1 MSMSAVAIAIP
12 VRGLGRAAG
21 RLGSLL
27 AEERDQWLLWAPVG
41 LGIGVATYFALAEE
55 PPLWL
60 GPSLTGSMMLL
71 AYLYRRRA
79 VVAVLAVIATL
90 IALGFSAA
98 GFRTALVAAPILQRD
113 VGPVRIEGQILS
125 IDPLPTGERL
135 VLQAPV
141 ISGLAPEATPAR
153 LRIKLMREA
162 PELQLGDHVSVLG
175 KLSPPAPPFAP
186 GGFDFQRDAFFDG
199 IGAIG
204 FAFGTAR
211 IEASADNAP
220 GRLSMIFG
228 DLRRI
233 IAARIL
239 AVLPD
244 AAGAMAVALI
254 AGTQTGI
261 DKPTMAAM
269 RDSGLAHLL
278 SISGLHVGF
287 VAAIL
292 FFCLRALLA
301 LWPSLALRHPIK
313 KWAALAALLGA
324 GFYTLLAGSPIPTQR
339 AFLMTGLV
347 LLAVLVDRVAF
358 SMRLIAWAAFVVLLL
373 RPDAM
378 IGPSFQMSFAAVMA
392 LIAAYEGSRE
402 WRARLRA
409 EAGPVRRALLY
420 LGGLIATSLIAGI
433 ATAPFAIY
441 HFNRFSEYSVIANL
455 LAIPLTGFWVMP
467 WAVAACLL
475 MPFGL
480 EALALIPMGW
490 GIEGVI
496 WIAQT
501 VAALPGAVLL
511 LPAMPLAGLILA
523 ALGGLWLCLW
533 RRPWRYLGVVAILA
547 GMGSMGLTQTPDI
560 LVSEDGKLLAV
571 KAADGRLVL
580 NTQRRSLAAET
591 WLRRAGQGDSDRWPA
606 QGLGAGGLLACD
618 SLGCLYRAQGHNAA
632 LAWTNEALLDD
643 CGEADLV
650 ISLDPVRKPCPSAK
664 LVIDR
669 FDLWR
674 QGGHAIWLSPGR
686 IEVETVAEGRGNRPW
701 VARPLVDR
709 KAADETDDES
719 GWFD

>member
-1 MSMSAVAIAIP
+1 MTAAALTVPI
-12 VRGLGRAAG
+12 RGLGWVSE
-21 RLGSLL
+21 RLGGLL
-27 AEERDQWLLWAPVG
+27 AAERDQWLLWAPVG
-41 LGIGVATYFALAEE
+41 LGVGVAVYFGLPSE
-55 PPLWL
+55 PPLWF
-60 GPSLTGSMMLL
+60 GPALACLALSLAWLC
-71 AYLYRRRA
+71 RRRSGMA
-79 VVAVLAVIATL
+79 AMAVLAVLMAV
-90 IALGFSAA
+90 GFGAA
-98 GFRTALVAAPILQRD
+98 GLRTAFVEAPILPRD
-113 VGPVRIEGQILS
+113 VGPVRIEGRILS
-125 IDPLPTGERL
+125 IDPLPSGERL
-135 VLQAPV
+135 VLQDPV
-141 ISGLAPEATPAR
+141 IAGITPEATPAR
-153 LRIKLMREA
+153 LRIKLMREV
-162 PELQLGDHVSVLG
+162 PELQLGDRVSVFG

-204 FAFGTAR
+204 FAFGAPKVL
-211 IEASADNAP
+211 ESADTGP
-220 GRLSMIFG
+220 GQLHMIFS
-228 DLRRI
+228 DLRRTI
-233 IAARIL
+233 SARIL
-239 AVLPD
+239 AVLPGPE
-244 AAGAMAVALI
+244 GAMAVALI

-261 DKPTMAAM
+261 DKPTMTAM

-292 FFCLRALLA
+292 FFCVRALLA
-301 LWPSLALRHPIK
+301 LWPSLTLRHPIK
-313 KWAALAALLGA
+313 KWAAFAALLGA

-409 EAGPVRRALLY
+409 DAGPLRRALLY

-441 HFNRFSEYSVIANL
+441 HFNRFSEYSIVANL

-480 EALALIPMGW
+480 EELALIPMGW

-496 WIAQT
+496 WIAKT
-501 VAALPGAVLL
+501 VASWPGAVLL
-511 LPAMPLAGLILA
+511 LPAMSLAGLILVT
-523 ALGGLWLCLW
+523 LGGLWLCLW
-533 RRPWRYLGVVAILA
+533 HQPWRYAGAIAILL
-547 GMGSMGLTQTPDI
+547 GMSSMLLTETPDI
-560 LVSEDGKLLAV
+560 LVSDDGKLLAV
-571 KAADGRLVL
+571 KGDDGRLVL
-580 NTQRRSLAAET
+580 NTQRDSLAAET
-591 WLRRAGQGDSDRWPA
+591 WMRRAGQGESELWPR
-606 QGLGAGGLLACD
+606 QGIGAGGLLTCD
-618 SLGCLYRAQGHNAA
+618 SLGCFYRRDRYVVA
-632 LAWTNEALLDD
+632 LAWSTEALLDD

-650 ISLDPVRKPCPSAK
+650 ISLEPVRKPCPSAQR
-664 LVIDR
+664 VIDR

-674 QGGHAIWLSPGR
+674 QGGHAIWLEPGG
-686 IEVETVAEGRGNRPW
+686 IEIETVAERRGNRPW
-701 VARPLVDR
+701 VARLPDGSENT
-709 KAADETDDES
+709 ADSDD
-719 GWFD
+719 

>member
-1 MSMSAVAIAIP
+1 MTAAALAIP
-12 VRGLGRAAG
+12 IRGLGWVSE
-21 RLGSLL
+21 RLGGLL
-27 AEERDQWLLWAPVG
+27 AAERDQWLLWAPVA
-41 LGIGVATYFALAEE
+41 LGAGVAIYFGLPSE
-55 PPLWL
+55 PPLWS
-60 GPSLTGSMMLL
+60 GPVLACLALLL
-71 AYLYRRRA
+71 AWLCRRRA
-79 VVAVLAVIATL
+79 GLAVLAITAILMAV
-90 IALGFSAA
+90 GFGAA
-98 GFRTALVAAPILQRD
+98 GLRTALVAAPILARD
-113 VGPVRIEGQILS
+113 IGPVRIEGRIVS
-125 IDPLPTGERL
+125 IDPLPSGERL
-135 VLQAPV
+135 ILQDPV
-141 ISGLAPEATPAR
+141 IAGIAPGATPAR
-153 LRIKLMREA
+153 LRIKLMREVPA
-162 PELQLGDHVSVLG
+162 LQLGDRVSVFG

-204 FAFGTAR
+204 FAFGAPKV
-211 IEASADNAP
+211 IDSADAGP
-220 GRLSMIFG
+220 GQFHMIFG
-228 DLRRI
+228 DLRRTI
-233 IAARIL
+233 SARIL
-239 AVLPD
+239 AVLPGPE
-244 AAGAMAVALI
+244 GAMAVALI

-261 DKPTMAAM
+261 DKPTMRAM

-292 FFCLRALLA
+292 FFCVRALLA

-313 KWAALAALLGA
+313 KWAAFAALLGA

-358 SMRLIAWAAFVVLLL
+358 SMRLIAWAAFVVLLV

-402 WRARLRA
+402 WRAGRRA
-409 EAGPVRRALLY
+409 DAGPVRRSLLY

-490 GIEGVI
+490 GIQGVI
-496 WIAQT
+496 WIAKT
-501 VAALPGAVLL
+501 VASWPGAVLL
-511 LPAMPLAGLILA
+511 LPAMSLAGLSLA
-523 ALGGLWLCLW
+523 TLGGLWLCLW
-533 RRPWRYLGVVAILA
+533 HQPWRYAGAIAIILG
-547 GMGSMGLTQTPDI
+547 MSSMLLTHTPDI
-560 LVSEDGKLLAV
+560 LISDDGKLLAV
-571 KAADGRLVL
+571 KGDDGRLVL
-580 NTQRRSLAAET
+580 NTQRDSLAAET
-591 WLRRAGQGDSDRWPA
+591 WMRRAGQGESELWPR
-606 QGLGAGGLLACD
+606 QGVGAGGLLACD
-618 SLGCLYRAQGHNAA
+618 SLGCFYRRDQHVVA
-632 LAWTNEALLDD
+632 LAWSTEALLDD

-650 ISLDPVRKPCPSAK
+650 ISLEPVRKPCPSAQR
-664 LVIDR
+664 VIDR

-674 QGGHAIWLSPGR
+674 QGGHAIWLEPGR
-686 IEVETVAEGRGNRPW
+686 IEIETVAERRGNRPW
-701 VARPLVDR
+701 VARLPDGSENAVDS
-709 KAADETDDES
+709 DD
-719 GWFD
+719 

>member
-1 MSMSAVAIAIP
+1 MSGAALAIP
-12 VRGLGRAAG
+12 TRGLGWIG
-21 RLGSLL
+21 ERLGALV
-27 AEERDQWLLWAPVG
+27 AAERDQWLLWAPVV
-41 LGIGVATYFALAEE
+41 LGVGVAIYFALPEE
-55 PPLWL
+55 PPLWF
-60 GPSLTGSMMLL
+60 GPALALCGTLLSFLWRRHTGL
-71 AYLYRRRA
+71 
-79 VVAVLAVIATL
+79 VAAAAGLTL
-90 IALGFSAA
+90 IALGFGAA
-98 GFRTALVAAPILQRD
+98 SLRTAFVAAPILERD
-113 VGPVRIEGQILS
+113 VGPVRIEGRILA
-125 IDPLPTGERL
+125 IDPLPSGQRL
-135 VLQAPV
+135 VLQDPTIAG
-141 ISGLAPEATPAR
+141 IAPELTPAR

-162 PELQLGDHVSVLG
+162 PGLEVGDRVSLLG

-204 FAFGTAR
+204 FAFGTAQVEADAGAAAGR
-211 IEASADNAP
+211 IN
-220 GRLSMIFG
+220 MIVS
-228 DLRRI
+228 DIRRTI
-233 IAARIL
+233 TARIL
-239 AVLPD
+239 AVLPGPE
-244 AAGAMAVALI
+244 GAMAVALI
-254 AGTQTGI
+254 AGTQTAI
-261 DKPTMAAM
+261 DKPTMTAM

-292 FFCLRALLA
+292 FFCVRALLA

-313 KWAALAALLGA
+313 KWAALAALLGT

-358 SMRLIAWAAFVVLLL
+358 SMRLIAWAAFVVLLV

-378 IGPSFQMSFAAVMA
+378 VGPSFQMSFAAVMA

-402 WRARLRA
+402 WRAALRA

-420 LGGLIATSLIAGI
+420 LGGLIATSLIAGA

-480 EALALIPMGW
+480 EALALVPMGW

-501 VAALPGAVLL
+501 VAGWPGAVLL
-511 LPAMPLAGLILA
+511 LPAMPLAGLILVT
-523 ALGGLWLCLW
+523 LGGLWLCLW
-533 RRPWRYLGVVAILA
+533 RRRWRYGGIVAIVA
-547 GMGSMGLTQTPDI
+547 GMASMLLTQTPDI
-560 LVSEDGKLLAV
+560 LVADDGKLLAV

-580 NTQRRSLAAET
+580 NTQRNSLATET
-591 WLRRAGQGDSDRWPA
+591 WLRRAGQSESDHWPS
-606 QGLGAGGLLACD
+606 QGEGAGGLLICD
-618 SLGCLYRAQGHNAA
+618 SLGCFYRRADHIVA
-632 LAWTNEALLDD
+632 LAWSTEALLED
-643 CGEADLV
+643 CHEADLV
-650 ISLDPVRKPCPSAK
+650 ISLEPVREPCPSARR
-664 LVIDR
+664 VIDR

-674 QGGHAIWLSPGR
+674 QGGHAIWLRPGL
-686 IEVETVAEGRGNRPW
+686 IEVETVAERRGNRPW
-701 VARPLVDR
+701 VARPPTR
-709 KAADETDDES
+709 AEEPAETDD
-719 GWFD
+719 